1 MQKLESEPRVEFEN
15 LHTAMNGLR
24 DERADPVRLAAWSRG
39 ETGWPFVDACVR
51 ALDHSGWINFRMRA
65 MLMSVASYQLWLH
78 WRDPALHLA
87 RQFVDYEPGI
97 HYPQAQMQS
106 GTTGIN
112 TLRIYNPI
120 KQSLDQDPTGR
131 FIRTWVPE
139 LTAVDGAW
147 IHTPWR
153 MPPAEQQRCGV
164 RIGRDYP
171 APLVDHEAAARSARQ
186 RIQLARRSGMARAE
200 SRAIHHRH
208 GSRRR
213 GARVTRVPHPQSDLF
228 DDGA

>member
-1 MQKLESEPRVEFEN
+1 
-15 LHTAMNGLR
+15 MNGLR
-24 DERADPVRLAAWSRG
+24 DERADPDRLSAWARG
-39 ETGWPFVDACVR
+39 ETGWPFVDACMR
-51 ALDHSGWINFRMRA
+51 ALAHSGWINFRMRA

-78 WRDPALHLA
+78 WREPALHLA

-120 KQSLDQDPTGR
+120 KQSLDQDPAGR

-139 LTAVDGAW
+139 LTAVDDAW
-147 IHTPWR
+147 IHVPWR
-153 MPPAEQQRCGV
+153 MPASAQQRCGV
-164 RIGRDYP
+164 CIGRDYP

-186 RIQLARRSGMARAE
+186 RIQLARRSGEARAE

-213 GARVTRVPHPQSDLF
+213 GPRPKQIPHPQSDLF